1 MGWVRSTFGGAD
13 KRSTSAAITFED
25 LLRMGQEMGGTSS
38 SGVAVSRDRALSVS
52 AWWRGVV
59 IRSSIPA
66 KIGPPRVMRREGSGY
81 VEDRKHPAHTAVSRF
96 REMTAYSFY
105 ETRAHHRLAEGNGY
119 AYVDRLNSGVALE
132 LIPLDPTCVQPY
144 REGGVLRYL
153 YTPKAIGEAPRKID
167 ASNMFHTKGL
177 GWDGMSGYPVWRI
190 ARDTLGASIAMREH
204 GSKFF
209 ANGARVGLILEHP
222 GQMSPEAQKKF
233 LAQFNKARSGVDKA
247 FQNIMLEEGMK
258 LSAGPTVMNAQDAQL
273 IESRAMEIREIAN
286 YVGVPAHRLGDVAT
300 RTYASAEQDYQVFL
314 EDTVDPDLVELEQA
328 LSRVLLTDDEQ
339 QSEDVVIRFD
349 RTRLGRADVKS
360 QAEADKSALAGVP
373 YRTIDEVRKDRGYA
387 PLPDGKGAGLIIPIN
402 LVQSVAPGSAADPSK
417 SDPTDPPEA
426 DGPEDSPPPADPAD
440 TPAAR
445 AVNAFVVATRARM
458 LRRLTSAARA
468 AGKHPAKFGDW
479 LDGFT
484 AEHSGVVREAF
495 APADGVLD
503 AKAAASSLLA
513 EVRGT
518 LDAVYSTAK
527 PAAFPE
533 ALEAA
538 LVRLE
543 S

>member
-1 MGWVRSTFGGAD
+1 MSVWGLVRSAFKPVE
-13 KRSTSAAITFED
+13 KRSTTATITFED

-38 SGVAVSRDRALSVS
+38 AGVAVSRDRALSVS

-66 KIGPPRVMRREGSGY
+66 KIGPPRVMRRAGAGY
-81 VEDRKHPAHTAVSRF
+81 AEDRTHPAHAAVSRF

-105 ETRAHHRLAEGNGY
+105 ETRAYHRLSEGNGY
-119 AYVDRLNSGVALE
+119 AYVDRLNSGLAVE

-153 YTPKAIGEAPRKID
+153 YTPRTVGDTPRKID
-167 ASNMFHTKGL
+167 ASAMFHTKGL

-190 ARDTLGASIAMREH
+190 ARDTLGSAIAMREH

-209 ANGARVGLILEHP
+209 AHGARIGLILEHP
-222 GQMSPEAQKKF
+222 GQMSPEAQTKF
-233 LAQFNKARSGVDKA
+233 LNQFNRARSGVDNA
-247 FQNIMLEEGMK
+247 FKNVMLEEGMK
-258 LSAGPTVMNAQDAQL
+258 VSSAPTVMNAQDAQL

-314 EDTVDPDLVELEQA
+314 EDTVDPDLVELEQSLA
-328 LSRVLLTDDEQ
+328 RVLLTAEEQ

-387 PLPDGKGAGLIIPIN
+387 PLPNGKGEDLIIPIN
-402 LVQSVAPGSAADPSK
+402 LVQAAKPGSDADPSK
-417 SDPTDPPEA
+417 PPVPPA
-426 DGPEDSPPPADPAD
+426 PPADDPPPPEPKD
-440 TPAAR
+440 DLAAR
-445 AVNAFVVATRARM
+445 AVKAFVADTRKRM
-458 LRRLTSAARA
+458 VRRLTSAARA
-468 AGKHPAKFGDW
+468 AGKHPTKFGDW
-479 LDGFT
+479 LEGFA
-484 AEHSGVVREAF
+484 AEHAGVVRDAF
-495 APADGVLD
+495 APADGFLD
-503 AKAAASSLLA
+503 AKAEAAVLLG
-513 EVRGT
+513 EVRGVC
-518 LDAVYSTAK
+518 DAAYSTAK

-533 ALEAA
+533 ALEAGLA
-538 LVRLE
+538 RLE